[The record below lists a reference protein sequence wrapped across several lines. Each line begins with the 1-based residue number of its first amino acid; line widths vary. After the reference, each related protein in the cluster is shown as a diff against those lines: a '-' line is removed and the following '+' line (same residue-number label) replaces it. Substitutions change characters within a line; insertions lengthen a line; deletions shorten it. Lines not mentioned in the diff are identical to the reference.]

1 MSLPTELNI
10 KITHEGSTIRLSLP
24 ELGIATTAGD
34 LWEALDNL
42 VSELSDKFLEAIED
56 NDGQSND
63 FVEACAGIHPSTPD
77 ALLVAGFSAFES
89 L

>member
-1 MSLPTELNI
+1 MNLPTELNI

-24 ELGIATTAGD
+24 ELGITTTAGD
-34 LWEALDNL
+34 LWEALSNL
-42 VSELSDKFLEAIED
+42 TGELSDKLLEVIED
-56 NDGQSND
+56 NGCQSND
-63 FVEACAGIHPSTPD
+63 FIEACAGIHPSTPN